1 MMEREGE
8 SRSNC
13 AILLFSD
20 ESKPTIEK
28 GLEDVILDA
37 VGLEARFDCSVLHGV
52 GHEDTV
58 EWLKNSRH
66 LVASDNCEVLSDNGK
81 HALII
86 KCCRIDDIGSYSVK
100 VGDLTSAASL
110 SIKGQF
116 HSVEFNPDAC

>member
-37 VGLEARFDCSVLHGV
+37 VGLEARFDCTVLHGV
-52 GHEDTV
+52 GHEDHRGMV
-58 EWLKNSRH
+58 EEQSPPGCFR
-66 LVASDNCEVLSDNGK
+66 
-81 HALII
+81 
-86 KCCRIDDIGSYSVK
+86 
-100 VGDLTSAASL
+100 
-110 SIKGQF
+110 
-116 HSVEFNPDAC
+116 